1 MLVGERCGVH
11 CDRIRE
17 DRDLVTALVTAGDRI
32 VREDRDRVTAGE
44 RCAVR
49 DRIGRSE
56 LPSATAYSA
65 SIPTEINTTAGIMNM
80 SQLPNG

>member
-11 CDRIRE
+11 CDRIVRE
-17 DRDLVTALVTAGDRI
+17 DRDLVTAGDRE